1 MAKKKKKSKSPSTV
15 KSFPKKERRKIA
27 RLRRRELKTI
37 RREEQQKIDALM
49 KSYNQTPSRY
59 NLSLD
64 EQIARMEKIVKK
76 NNESKPQ
83 VKPTAE
89 SNKLEVDFIDDIELQ
104 EYEDEIVRQLFKE
117 QANIKR
123 QITRRENKAANEY
136 AEIWQPDEVKRAE
149 ELNEALET
157 ATVLQ
162 KNFKHGNGKYTQ
174 FLEPLM
180 DKLKELG
187 YDYDF
192 DNADGKNFYYK
203 NVRFNEL
210 PDDPDVNFY
219 VRKILELDF
228 SSMDNYH
235 KMLSENAA
243 SAYITNVF
251 GTGKSAG
258 VDDAS
263 NWIALSQY
271 MSSSAAW
278 AIAKKNAPDSDQ
290 VKENWVELYSIGNR
304 AFRENVFDTFI
315 AEVIG
320 NPDGNTVETA
330 RDTIEDAITDA
341 LKGD

>member
-27 RLRRRELKTI
+27 RLRRRELRTI
-37 RREEQQKIDALM
+37 KREEQQQIDTLI
-49 KSYNQTPSRY
+49 KSYNKNPSRY

-64 EQIARMEKIVKK
+64 EQIARMESIVKK
-76 NNESKPQ
+76 SKQPTQQ
-83 VKPTAE
+83 VKQPVE

-123 QITRRENKAANEY
+123 QITRRENKAAKEY
-136 AEIWQPDEVKRAE
+136 AEAWQPDEVRRAE
-149 ELNEALET
+149 ELNEALDT

-162 KNFKHGNGKYTQ
+162 KGFKHGNGKYTQ

-180 DKLKELG
+180 DKLKQLG
-187 YDYDF
+187 YEYDF
-192 DNADGKNFYYK
+192 DDSEGKNFYYK

-228 SSMDNYH
+228 SSLDNYH

-243 SAYITNVF
+243 SAYIANVF
-251 GTGKSAG
+251 GSKKSPG
-258 VDDAS
+258 VEDAT
-263 NWIALSQY
+263 NWVALSQY
-271 MSSSAAW
+271 MNSSAAW

-290 VKENWVELYSIGNR
+290 IKDNWIELYSIGNR
-304 AFRENVFDTFI
+304 AFKENVFDTFI
-315 AEVIG
+315 AEVID

-330 RDTIEDAITDA
+330 RDTIEDAITNA